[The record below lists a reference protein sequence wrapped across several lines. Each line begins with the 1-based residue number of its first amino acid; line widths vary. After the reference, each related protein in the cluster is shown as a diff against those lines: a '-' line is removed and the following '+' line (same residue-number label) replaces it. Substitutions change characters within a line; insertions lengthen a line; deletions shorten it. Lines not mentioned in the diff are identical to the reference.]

1 VAEKDCGEVGLAQK
15 SQPTK
20 GEEVRE
26 LRD

>member
-20 GEEVRE
+20 GRK
-26 LRD
+26 